1 MSTSNF
7 DAIVVG
13 SGITGGWAAKELTE
27 RGLSTLMLER
37 GRPVVHG
44 QDYHSENKPV
54 YSFPFRL
61 LGDKRRYSAEFPQ
74 QTKSGWLTEATE
86 QFFIDDRLN
95 PYTHAPDRPFM
106 WIRGHQ
112 LGGRSLTWGRQSY
125 RLGAVNFEENG
136 RDGFGCDWP
145 LRYEDLAPW
154 YSTVEKFI
162 GVNGEALGNPQSPD
176 GVFQAP
182 MAMNLP
188 ERNFTTRL
196 KSAYPDRHLS
206 VARLANLT
214 ASLGDRG
221 PCQLRDN
228 CARGCSWGGYFS
240 TLSSTLPAARATGRL
255 TVGTESIVHSVI
267 YDPKTRRA
275 AGVRV
280 IDAKTHA
287 TREYRARLVV
297 LCASAFESVRILL
310 NSTSAEFPT
319 GMANSSGTL
328 GKYIMDHHPSNV
340 ALADVDGP
348 TMKNYRGGR
357 PGPLYMPRFVNL
369 NGQQRDFVRGYQTN
383 AFAYP
388 QGWQRGLSMQ
398 GVGAEF
404 KHSLRSSAQWTMLMI
419 SQCEMLPDEK
429 NTIRLDSDVKDAWGM
444 PALHIDVQ
452 LGENDRKMARDATR
466 EVTEMMESGTGTKP
480 IVIPIEAVPGGSIH
494 EMGGARMGRSPKN
507 SVLNGWNQ
515 AHDVPN
521 LLVTDGAAMTSSSCA
536 NPSLTYMALTARAC
550 AHAVEELKQGN
561 I

>member
-1 MSTSNF
+1 MSNPEF
-7 DAIVVG
+7 DVIVVG

-44 QDYHSENKPV
+44 QDYHGENKPI

-61 LGDKRRYSAEFPQ
+61 LGDKRRYTEEIPQ
-74 QTKSGWLTEATE
+74 QIKSGWVTEATD
-86 QFFIDDRLN
+86 QFFVDDRLN
-95 PYTHAPDRPFM
+95 PYTCAPERPFI

-125 RLGAVNFEENG
+125 RLSGLNFEENA

-145 LRYEDLAPW
+145 IRYEDLEPW
-154 YSTVEKFI
+154 YATVEKFI
-162 GVNGEALGNPQSPD
+162 GVSGEALGNPQSPD
-176 GVFQAP
+176 GVYQPP

-188 ERNFTTRL
+188 ERIFAEQL
-196 KSAYPDRHLS
+196 AHSYPNRRLS

-214 ASLGDRG
+214 ASLSGRA

-255 TVGTESIVHSVI
+255 TLRTDSIVHSVI
-267 YDPKTRRA
+267 YDPKRRRA

-297 LCASAFESVRILL
+297 LCASAFESVRIML
-310 NSTSAEFPT
+310 NSSSEDFPT
-319 GMANSSGTL
+319 GIANSSGTL
-328 GKYIMDHHPSNV
+328 GKFIMDHHPSHV
-340 ALADVDGP
+340 ALADVEGP
-348 TMKNYRGGR
+348 RLKTYRGGR
-357 PGPLYMPRFVNL
+357 PGPLFMPRFVNL
-369 NGQQRDFVRGYQTN
+369 DEERRDFVRGYQIN

-388 QGWQRGLSMQ
+388 QGWQRGLSMP
-398 GVGAEF
+398 GFGPDF
-404 KHSLRSSAQWTMLMI
+404 KHSLRSTNQWTMLMI
-419 SQCEMLPDEK
+419 AQCEMLPNEK
-429 NTIRLDSDVKDAWGM
+429 NMLRLDASVKDAWGV

-452 LGENDRKMARDATR
+452 FGDNDRKMARDATR
-466 EVTEMMESGTGTKP
+466 EVTDMMERGAGTKP
-480 IVIPIEAVPGGSIH
+480 NVIPIDAIPGGTIH
-494 EMGGARMGRSPKN
+494 EMGGARMGRNPKD

-515 AHDVPN
+515 THDVKN

-550 AHAVEELKQGN
+550 AHAVEELKQGK

>member
-1 MSTSNF
+1 MRNQEF

-44 QDYHSENKPV
+44 RDYKNENKPV

-61 LGDKRRYSAEFPQ
+61 LGDKRRYTKEFPE
-74 QTKSGWLTEATE
+74 QTKSGWVTEATE

-95 PYTHAPDRPFM
+95 PYTHDADKPFM

-112 LGGRSLTWGRQSY
+112 LGGRSLIWGRQSY
-125 RLGAVNFEENG
+125 RMSPLHFEENG
-136 RDGFGCDWP
+136 LDGHGCDWP
-145 LRYEDLAPW
+145 IRYGDLDKW
-154 YSTVEKFI
+154 YSSVERFI
-162 GVNGEALGNPQSPD
+162 GVNGEALGNAQSPD
-176 GVFQAP
+176 GLFQAP

-188 ERNFTTRL
+188 ERQFAKRL
-196 KSAYPDRHLS
+196 AEAYPERRLS

-214 ASLGDRG
+214 ESLGDRG
-221 PCQLRDN
+221 PCQMRDN
-228 CARGCSWGGYFS
+228 CSRGCSWGGYFS

-255 TVGTESIVHSVI
+255 TVRTDSIVHSVI
-267 YDPKTRRA
+267 YDPRTRRA

-280 IDAKTHA
+280 IDAKTRVI
-287 TREYRARLVV
+287 REYRARLVV
-297 LCASAFESVRILL
+297 LCASAFESVRIML
-310 NSTSAEFPT
+310 NSTSSSFPT
-319 GMANSSGTL
+319 GIANSSGVL
-328 GKYIMDHHPSNV
+328 GKYIMDHHPSHV

-348 TMKNYRGGR
+348 TLGNYRGGR
-357 PGPLYMPRFVNL
+357 PGPLYMPRFVNID
-369 NGQQRDFVRGYQTN
+369 GKHRDFVRGYQVN

-388 QGWQRGLSMQ
+388 QGWQRGLSMP
-398 GVGAEF
+398 GFGADF
-404 KHSLRSSAQWTMLMI
+404 KHSLRSCGKWTLVMI
-419 SQCEMLPDEK
+419 AQCEMLPDES
-429 NTIRLDSDVKDAWGM
+429 NTIRLNHDVKDAWGV
-444 PALHIDVQ
+444 PALHISVQ
-452 LGENDRKMARDATR
+452 LGENDHKMAANASAAVAD
-466 EVTEMMESGTGTKP
+466 MMERGAGLKP
-480 IVIPIEAVPGGSIH
+480 MMIPIQAVPGGSIH
-494 EMGGARMGRSPKN
+494 EMGGARMGRDPAT

-550 AHAVEELKQGN
+550 AHAVEELKLGH